1 MTLWVNSIYKYANPY
16 DTNWDYLYNMA
27 ELQMKRLD
35 GMAWTGKY
43 KKYIYDRLWFV
54 PNAWASEIVLEDLI
68 KQFINDL
75 NIEIM
80 GL

>member
-1 MTLWVNSIYKYANPY
+1 MSLYLNERDKYADTY
-16 DTNWDYLYNMA
+16 DVNWAYLRNMTS
-27 ELQMKRLD
+27 LQMKPLNE
-35 GMAWTGKY
+35 MAWTGKY

>member
-1 MTLWVNSIYKYANPY
+1 MTLDLRRHFKYTYSYN
-16 DTNWDYLYNMA
+16 TNQNYLHNMT